1 MPVKSRNI
9 KKSDEDK
16 AWNKHKQLSKIPIE
30 TRTKGRKYLIVCE
43 GQTEEWYFR
52 SFPVAT
58 AEIVSIGLGMTK
70 FTLVQEAR
78 RRMKLDKYD
87 EVWCVFDMDFNPER
101 NGQLED
107 FNNAVFADNGKNF
120 RCAYS
125 NDAFELWFY
134 LHYQVTEHQH
144 LRSFYYEQ
152 LSNVW
157 GINYER
163 DGKHQEFS
171 KNLYS
176 KLKED
181 PNASQENAILS
192 AKKLF
197 EKHQEIT
204 NPHEKNPITTVF
216 ELVEVLNAHIKR

>member
-1 MPVKSRNI
+1 MPSKTRNI
-9 KKSDEDK
+9 KKSDADK
-16 AWNKHKQLSKIPIE
+16 AWNKHKQLSKIPLE
-30 TRTKGRKYLIVCE
+30 TREKGRKYLIVCE

-52 SFPVAT
+52 KFPVAT
-58 AEIVSIGLGMTK
+58 ADVVSIGVGMTNYR
-70 FTLVQEAR
+70 LVEEAR
-78 RRMKLDKYD
+78 KRMKEDKYD

-107 FNNAVFADNGKNF
+107 FNKAVFADNGKNF

-144 LRSFYYEQ
+144 LRGFYYEQ
-152 LSNVW
+152 LGQLWVM
-157 GINYER
+157 NYER
-163 DGKHQEFS
+163 LGKNQEFS
-171 KNLYS
+171 KNIYT

-181 PNASQENAILS
+181 PNASQENAIQR
-192 AKKLF
+192 AKQLI
-197 EKHQEIT
+197 EKHIDLT

-216 ELVEVLNAHIKR
+216 ELVERLNTHLKQ